1 MNAQTAICGS
11 ASELDKKDFACAA
24 CLGFD
29 LNICR
34 AAAEAEAVTRA
45 RPMGIHQSGHFVP
58 ARRIISREQDQQDLV
73 PVICSGWAAAIVTL
87 SDGSRQ
93 IVSFLLPGDMVST
106 AMLFGS
112 RPFNLIEAITDVR
125 YRTFN
130 RAELKSL
137 VCKQPELFEKFAR
150 AWVEEKSQANQ
161 LIVDLGRRTAEERIA
176 RLIMNLVDRLTKR
189 KMVRGEPVEFE
200 FPLRQHHIADA
211 TGLTRVHVSKVLT
224 EFRREGLINI
234 NERSLTILDL
244 NGFRRIAHMR

>member
-1 MNAQTAICGS
+1 MLVRLTPCVELSYSKVVFSFVIVES
-11 ASELDKKDFACAA
+11 ASLCFVTAA
-24 CLGFD
+24 
-29 LNICR
+29 
-34 AAAEAEAVTRA
+34 
-45 RPMGIHQSGHFVP
+45 SFV
-58 ARRIISREQDQQDLV
+58 RN
-73 PVICSGWAAAIVTL
+73 
-87 SDGSRQ
+87 
-93 IVSFLLPGDMVST
+93 
-106 AMLFGS
+106 
-112 RPFNLIEAITDVR
+112 NL
-125 YRTFN
+125 FN

-137 VCKQPELFEKFAR
+137 ICKQPELFEKFAK

-189 KMVRGEPVEFE
+189 KMVREEPVEFE